1 MKKIIERRI
10 NKLENQFGCGQ
21 EGILVVVGKAGRGLA
36 LDQDRCVQILEESGF
51 LPAGAYGLV
60 NLCSIPAGLNAEETE
75 SFLRENAAEIC
86 GRRQNEGKP

>member
-1 MKKIIERRI
+1 MTPLVRARTGIAAVSPELAQVRS
-10 NKLENQFGCGQ
+10 EGQ
-21 EGILVVVGKAGRGLA
+21 GWWHGA
-36 LDQDRCVQILEESGF
+36 RCVQILEESGF